1 MTSARK
7 KLMEYA
13 KLKSTV
19 VHDGFVNHVEQDH
32 VISVVSGLMFA
43 LRMEKRNQN
52 GSNSNQ
58 MTNTQRMRS
67 PRLEDL
73 RKATSARSVK
83 VLADLCKILM
93 VIVPTVKA
101 LERSHPRNC
110 ARIVIVVQYERPMM
124 DQENH

>member
-1 MTSARK
+1 MEIVILVIYLKRNVHGIINIRRTPPAQHPRSPMTSARK

-58 MTNTQRMRS
+58 MTNTQRTRR
-67 PRLEDL
+67 PRLAGFS
-73 RKATSARSVK
+73 RANNT
-83 VLADLCKILM
+83 
-93 VIVPTVKA
+93 
-101 LERSHPRNC
+101 
-110 ARIVIVVQYERPMM
+110 
-124 DQENH
+124 